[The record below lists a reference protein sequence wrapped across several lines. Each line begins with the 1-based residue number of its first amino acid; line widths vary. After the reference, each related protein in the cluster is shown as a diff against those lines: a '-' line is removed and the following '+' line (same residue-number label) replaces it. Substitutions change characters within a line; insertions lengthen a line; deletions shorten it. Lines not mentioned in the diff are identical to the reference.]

1 MKFIVAFDG
10 SDESRDALNYAV
22 DIAEKMDADV
32 TVVYSIMPEI
42 YSEEGEILI
51 EDMSDAEARAESV
64 LRDAGETA
72 RERGFDVSTE
82 LLYGDPAEE
91 IADYA
96 SSDNYDCIY
105 VGHIG
110 RSEKHSD
117 LVGSVAKE
125 LVRQASVPV
134 TVVR

>member
-10 SDESRDALNYAV
+10 SDESRDALTYAV

-64 LRDAGETA
+64 LRDAEETA
-72 RERGFDVSTE
+72 GGRGFDVSTE

-91 IADYA
+91 ISDYA

-105 VGHIG
+105 VGHTG
-110 RSEKHSD
+110 MSEKHGD
-117 LVGSVAKE
+117 VVGSVAKE
-125 LVRQASVPV
+125 LVRKASVPV